1 MIARVVKYHSIA
13 EWNFSLWFAL
23 QGRLAGAAAV
33 SLHLREFVRNSRI
46 LPRLRPAQIELHN
59 FSSLVNR
66 VLRTTLAFDK
76 LMTKL

>member
-33 SLHLREFVRNSRI
+33 SLHLPS
-46 LPRLRPAQIELHN
+46 
-59 FSSLVNR
+59 
-66 VLRTTLAFDK
+66 
-76 LMTKL
+76 